1 MSENIFVFEQI
12 QFCANLLGIK
22 FYTKKISPSFDHFSK
37 IHKQLF
43 KKTWIPITLSGFHQF
58 SPSMEDIQRHIQSNL
73 LFHGRVQEAY
83 SAVMECCTKYRKFC
97 FTLEIA
103 LMMML
108 MKVLMIMMPM
118 KVLMSIMMALKMM
131 MMEIEMI
138 ASNKVKRD
146 KLLSLTLTFATFTT
160 TILVMKTMVIMML
173 MI

>member
-1 MSENIFVFEQI
+1 
-12 QFCANLLGIK
+12 
-22 FYTKKISPSFDHFSK
+22 
-37 IHKQLF
+37 
-43 KKTWIPITLSGFHQF
+43 
-58 SPSMEDIQRHIQSNL
+58 MEDIQRYIQSNL

-83 SAVMECCTKYRKFC
+83 SAVMECCTKYRIFC
-97 FTLEIA
+97 VTLEIA

-131 MMEIEMI
+131 MVDIEMI

-146 KLLSLTLTFATFTT
+146 KLLSLTLTFATFTI
-160 TILVMKTMVIMML
+160 TILVMKTMAIMML